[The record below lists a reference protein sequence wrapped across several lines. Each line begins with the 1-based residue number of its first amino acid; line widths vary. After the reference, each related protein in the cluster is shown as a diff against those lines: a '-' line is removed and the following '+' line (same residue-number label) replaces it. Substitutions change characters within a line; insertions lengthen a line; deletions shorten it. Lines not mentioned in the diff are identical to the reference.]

1 MSPRLLTALLVVQT
15 GILALLVADRIVP
28 PAHAADTSRCEIT
41 NWPASLRSSSIPI
54 ELRGTPPTLG
64 VAIKGWDTY
73 DEVRVKQP

>member
-1 MSPRLLTALLVVQT
+1 MSPRLLAAVLVVQT
-15 GILALLVADRIVP
+15 AILGLLALDRLVP

-41 NWPASLRSSSIPI
+41 NWPSSLRGSAIPI
-54 ELRGTPPTLG
+54 ELRGTPPTVG